1 VRRSES
7 RRTLRRAGL
16 IVSSSSQRQKD
27 DPKAAPFDCCG
38 LTPHELG
45 SNPYQ
50 LFLTQPLLVPV
61 VVQLR
66 VMTPVALVTVKV
78 SPLVESAVTE

>member
-1 VRRSES
+1 
-7 RRTLRRAGL
+7 LGIRAKPAD
-16 IVSSSSQRQKD
+16 VPQPTKTKKD
-27 DPKAAPFDCCG
+27 DPKAALFDCC
-38 LTPHELG
+38 EG
-45 SNPYQ
+45 SRTRAEGRTLSYQ

-66 VMTPVALVTVKV
+66 VITPAALVTVKV